1 MMSYHPAYLAH
12 SFIMTA
18 SRATKG
24 SCLTIDSASFH
35 RMKLITGR
43 LIILFL
49 VNTVFT
55 FANGAPSG
63 QYLETGQIKD
73 NNLIVKVL
81 GTLKRLVDFFARDY
95 DSINLDGIY
104 GLRVAEGKYTCIIQL
119 KGA

>member
-1 MMSYHPAYLAH
+1 MAYRPAYLAH

-43 LIILFL
+43 LIVLFL

-55 FANGAPSG
+55 FGNGTLSG

-73 NNLIVKVL
+73 TNLIAKVL
-81 GTLKRLVDFFARDY
+81 GTLKRLIDFFARDY

-104 GLRVAEGKYTCIIQL
+104 GLRIAEGK
-119 KGA
+119 

>member
-24 SCLTIDSASFH
+24 SCLTIDNASFH

-49 VNTVFT
+49 VNTVFYVWKWSSLWT
-55 FANGAPSG
+55 IFRNWTKKG
-63 QYLETGQIKD
+63 QYLD
-73 NNLIVKVL
+73 
-81 GTLKRLVDFFARDY
+81 
-95 DSINLDGIY
+95 
-104 GLRVAEGKYTCIIQL
+104 C
-119 KGA
+119 